1 MQMDNLAEYS
11 GNYYRNN
18 GNDSANKNND
28 ANNYRANNNKATTN
42 KYFEYKTKLTRSAP
56 NNNNRLNAEVVNS
69 LKNLK

>member
-42 KYFEYKTKLTRSAP
+42 KYFEYKTKLTKSAP
-56 NNNNRLNAEVVNS
+56 NNNSRLNAEVVNS